1 VEAYGYFFFGEKVL
15 GVMGCYACSARYGIV
30 KLLPNRTLELSFSE
44 EMCQTIQ
51 NVCADYTRLYVDL
64 AEKAKYLSEWIR
76 TE

>member
-1 VEAYGYFFFGEKVL
+1 
-15 GVMGCYACSARYGIV
+15 M

-44 EMCQTIQ
+44 QMCQTIQ

-64 AEKAKYLSEWIR
+64 AEKAKYLSEWVR